1 MCGITG
7 IFNFDNSPVDRL
19 LLQKMTVLL
28 RHRGPDGSGYFVN
41 GNVGLGHRRLKI
53 IDLSENGQQP
63 ISNED
68 GSVWVTYNGEIYNF
82 SELSA
87 ELKKRGHVFKSRTD
101 TEVIVHA
108 YEEWGIDCL
117 ERFNGMFAFALHD
130 KEVGSLFLVRD
141 RIGIKPL
148 FYFLDSKRLMFGS
161 EIKAILADPTV
172 PREIDVRCLHNYL
185 SLNYVTAP
193 HTLFKDI
200 KQLLPGHYLKVSQKG
215 SWAERYWNISF
226 AEDNSDQSCTRHW
239 LTKFDHTLN
248 RAVERRLVSDVP
260 FGALLSGGL
269 DSSSVVYYMSK
280 IKTEGTKTFSIGFEE
295 ASYDESQDA
304 EIVARELKTE
314 HYSQTIKPKIDYDLI
329 KKLVWHSEEPTADSS
344 LIPMYYLSEMTRSKV
359 TMALAGDGADEI
371 LAGYET
377 YQAYYLRKLYRFI
390 PSFVRTAII
399 GRMVEALPTS
409 MKKVSLDYKLK
420 TFIRGAELPW
430 QQAHYYWRII
440 FDEEEKKLLYNDAFR
455 NEIGDYHTFDSI
467 RPYFESTDNSGLNA
481 MLEVDTKFYLP
492 NDMLVKVDRAS
503 MAHSLEV
510 RVPFLDH
517 ELIEL
522 VAKMP
527 ENLKLNKIGHRKF
540 ALKSIMRG
548 RLPKRILRKRKLGFN
563 VPINMWIQGPLRELV
578 LDVLSPHALKR
589 IGILDPKRV
598 EWVIN
603 QHLRGKRDLGY
614 QIWSLLILMTWW
626 DMFINSNYS
635 QAS

>member
-1 MCGITG
+1 
-7 IFNFDNSPVDRL
+7 
-19 LLQKMTVLL
+19 
-28 RHRGPDGSGYFVN
+28 
-41 GNVGLGHRRLKI
+41 
-53 IDLSENGQQP
+53 
-63 ISNED
+63 
-68 GSVWVTYNGEIYNF
+68 
-82 SELSA
+82 
-87 ELKKRGHVFKSRTD
+87 
-101 TEVIVHA
+101 
-108 YEEWGIDCL
+108 
-117 ERFNGMFAFALHD
+117 
-130 KEVGSLFLVRD
+130 
-141 RIGIKPL
+141 
-148 FYFLDSKRLMFGS
+148 
-161 EIKAILADPTV
+161 
-172 PREIDVRCLHNYL
+172 
-185 SLNYVTAP
+185 
-193 HTLFKDI
+193 
-200 KQLLPGHYLKVSQKG
+200 
-215 SWAERYWNISF
+215 
-226 AEDNSDQSCTRHW
+226 
-239 LTKFDHTLN
+239 
-248 RAVERRLVSDVP
+248 VERRLVSDVP

-626 DMFINSNYS
+626 NMFINSNYS

>member
-1 MCGITG
+1 
-7 IFNFDNSPVDRL
+7 
-19 LLQKMTVLL
+19 
-28 RHRGPDGSGYFVN
+28 
-41 GNVGLGHRRLKI
+41 
-53 IDLSENGQQP
+53 
-63 ISNED
+63 
-68 GSVWVTYNGEIYNF
+68 
-82 SELSA
+82 
-87 ELKKRGHVFKSRTD
+87 
-101 TEVIVHA
+101 
-108 YEEWGIDCL
+108 
-117 ERFNGMFAFALHD
+117 
-130 KEVGSLFLVRD
+130 
-141 RIGIKPL
+141 
-148 FYFLDSKRLMFGS
+148 
-161 EIKAILADPTV
+161 
-172 PREIDVRCLHNYL
+172 
-185 SLNYVTAP
+185 
-193 HTLFKDI
+193 
-200 KQLLPGHYLKVSQKG
+200 
-215 SWAERYWNISF
+215 
-226 AEDNSDQSCTRHW
+226 
-239 LTKFDHTLN
+239 
-248 RAVERRLVSDVP
+248 
-260 FGALLSGGL
+260 
-269 DSSSVVYYMSK
+269 MSK

-467 RPYFESTDNSGLNA
+467 RPYFESTGNSGLNA

-626 DMFINSNYS
+626 NMFINSNYS

>member
-41 GNVGLGHRRLKI
+41 GNIGLGHRRLKI
-53 IDLSENGQQP
+53 IDLSENGRQP

-626 DMFINSNYS
+626 NMFINSNYS